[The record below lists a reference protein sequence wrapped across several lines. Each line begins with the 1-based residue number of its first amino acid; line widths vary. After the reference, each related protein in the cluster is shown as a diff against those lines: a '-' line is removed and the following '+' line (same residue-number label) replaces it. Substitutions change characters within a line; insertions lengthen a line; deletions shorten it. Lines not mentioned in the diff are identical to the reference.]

1 MASAGIPLQPKGVI
15 VTTQNRTIPLSIPL
29 GFFLLGEGFLLA
41 FALLFALHPE
51 ALAVA
56 RHPLGLAMAH
66 LLLLGFGVG
75 VLLGAMHQ
83 LVPVVLEAPLYRP
96 TWGYPVM
103 LLWGLGTVLLAT
115 GFARNPALIPWGGGL
130 ALLGLG
136 FFAYHMLRTFL
147 LAPRWN
153 RVATALAWVVLYLV
167 LTPLLGL
174 FQALAQRYGLYDP
187 DRLLSH
193 ILLGFVGIFL
203 LSILGVG
210 YKLVSMF
217 TLTHGVDEGA
227 LGLLLWTANLGLLGL
242 LLGERLGY
250 LLLFATYLLA
260 LYDTHRILKN
270 RMKRSL
276 DLGVQHYLVALA
288 FLGLALLTL
297 PFQPLAAAYWFALGF
312 VGLVVTGMLYK
323 ILPFLVWTHRYAPR
337 AGKERVPLLK
347 DMLPEGAARLA
358 GGMLALGALLAPLF
372 PGASWLYLAGTLP
385 HLYALWEVMRR

>member
-1 MASAGIPLQPKGVI
+1 MIAA
-15 VTTQNRTIPLSIPL
+15 QNRTIPLSIPL
-29 GFFLLGEGFLLA
+29 GFFLLGEGFLLV
-41 FALLFALHPE
+41 FALFFALHSE
-51 ALAVA
+51 TLAVP

-66 LLLLGFGVG
+66 LFLLGFGVE

-83 LVPVVLEAPLYRP
+83 LMPVVLEAPFYRHR
-96 TWGYPVM
+96 WGYPVM
-103 LLWGLGTVLLAT
+103 LLWGLGVAFLAT
-115 GFARNPALIPWGGGL
+115 GFAWNPALVPWGGGL
-130 ALLGLG
+130 ALLGLSL
-136 FFAYHMLRTFL
+136 FAYHMLRTFL

-153 RVATALAWVVLYLV
+153 RVATALVWVVLYLV

-174 FQALAQRYGLYDP
+174 FQALGQRYGFYDP

-203 LSILGVG
+203 LSILGMG

-270 RMKRSL
+270 RMKRPL

-372 PGASWLYLAGTLP
+372 PGASWLYLTGTLP